1 MNKHSWGNQNGRAI
15 EAIFWPDTE
24 YEQDRQITAT
34 DEMSLILHADN
45 LGDRMEV
52 WVIAL
57 HTKTGVELNRF
68 NARHLD
74 TITWLPA
81 VQINEDAT

>member
-1 MNKHSWGNQNGRAI
+1 MNKHSWENQNGRAI
-15 EAIFWPDTE
+15 AAIFWPDTE
-24 YEQDRQITAT
+24 HEHNRQVTVT
-34 DEMSLILHADN
+34 EEMSLILHAEN

-57 HTKTGVELNRF
+57 HTKTGVEFNRF

-74 TITWLPA
+74 SINWLPA
-81 VQINEDAT
+81 VQINEAAP